1 MVWIGLTGGIA
12 SGKSTVSGMLKEA
25 GAFIIDAD
33 TIAHDLMKRGAVAYL
48 PVVNHFGKGI
58 LDRVGE
64 IDRKK
69 LGEIVFRSSDK
80 LAALNQIVHP
90 FVFQAAEQERSHI
103 VSTYQRPVI
112 IFDAALL
119 IETHAH
125 VKMDMVILA
134 YVDPKT
140 QIERLCNRDK
150 LSVEQAKHRISL
162 QMPLTQKI
170 SFANEIIN
178 NSQLSIDE
186 VREQAKMIYHWLC
199 LAIDSFEKRRHYRR
213 KAQ

>member
-12 SGKSTVSGMLKEA
+12 SGKSTVSGILKEA

-33 TIAHDLMKRGAVAYL
+33 TIAHDLMKRGKQAYL
-48 PVVNHFGKGI
+48 PVVNQFGKGI

-69 LGEIVFRSSDK
+69 LGEIVFRSQDK
-80 LAALNQIVHP
+80 LAALNKIVHP
-90 FVFQAAEQERSHI
+90 FVFEAAEQERSHI

-119 IETHAH
+119 IETHTH
-125 VKMDMVILA
+125 VKMDMVILV

-140 QIERLCNRDK
+140 QIERLCNRDQ
-150 LSVEQAKHRISL
+150 LSVEQAKHRINM
-162 QMPLTQKI
+162 QMQLTQKV
-170 SFANEIIN
+170 SFANEIID
-178 NSQLSIDE
+178 NSCLSVDQIG
-186 VREQAKMIYHWLC
+186 EQVKMIHHWLC
-199 LAIDSFEKRRHYRR
+199 MAIDSFEKRRHSRR
-213 KAQ
+213 KT